1 MKDRAVTTKISAADA
16 DADAGAVR
24 GGAPLAPKQA
34 QFREIAFAS
43 CYVYSPGDAS
53 AASRL
58 LCASVKTGN
67 VAALVDQAFDTEDEA
82 NQSPSIARF
91 FPAAAILV
99 PVPGSRPSLW
109 SGATP
114 TERLAV
120 ALLNQGLGLGIWFG
134 LRRVRTVRKSATAV
148 PGARTSV
155 RTHYDTMAVDDV
167 GVPCASNVILVDD
180 VVTKGRTLLAAALR
194 LREALPRADVRAFA
208 LVRTMGYSPVFD
220 QFLMPCTGKI
230 EWKCGDARRSP

>member
-1 MKDRAVTTKISAADA
+1 MKDRAVTTTISAADA
-16 DADAGAVR
+16 SASR
-24 GGAPLAPKQA
+24 GGTLLVPKQV
-34 QFREIAFAS
+34 QFREISYAS

-82 NQSPSIARF
+82 QQSPSIARF

-99 PVPGSRPSLW
+99 PVPGSRLSRRRA
-109 SGATP
+109 ATP

-120 ALLNQGLGLGIWFG
+120 ALLEQGLGLGIWFG

-155 RTHYDTMAVDDV
+155 RTQYDTMAVDNAS
-167 GVPCASNVILVDD
+167 VPCASNVILVDD
-180 VVTKGRTLLAAALR
+180 VVTRGRTLLAAALR

-208 LVRTMGYSPVFD
+208 LVRTMGYSPVPD
-220 QFLMPCTGKI
+220 QLLMPCTGKI
-230 EWKCGDARRSP
+230 EWKCDDARRSP

>member
-1 MKDRAVTTKISAADA
+1 MKNRAVTTKISAAEVGASRD
-16 DADAGAVR
+16 GAV
-24 GGAPLAPKQA
+24 LASKQV

-43 CYVYSPGDAS
+43 CYVYSPSDAS

-58 LCASVKTGN
+58 LLASVKTGN
-67 VAALVDQAFDTEDEA
+67 VRALVDRAFETEHKA
-82 NQSPSIARF
+82 QRSPSIACF

-99 PVPGSRPSLW
+99 PVPGSRPSHGG
-109 SGATP
+109 GAAP
-114 TERLAV
+114 TERLATT
-120 ALLNQGLGLGIWFG
+120 LLSQGLGQGIWFG

-155 RTHYDTMAVDDV
+155 RTHYDTMAVDNV
-167 GVPCASNVILVDD
+167 GVPCASDVILVDD

-208 LVRTMGYSPVFD
+208 LVRTMGYSPIFD
-220 QFLMPCTGKI
+220 QFLMPCTGRI
-230 EWKCGDARRSP
+230 EWKCDDARRNP